1 MLGSDRGGNAEYVV
15 VKATEAA
22 AKPERLSHVEA
33 AAMPLAGITACQGLS
48 DHGDPQ
54 IPAAGSHPWRRR
66 RCRASGD
73 SVCQGCGAFV
83 VTTVAAEDF
92 DFAREDAHVVAWIV

>member
-1 MLGSDRGGNAEYVV
+1 MLGNDPGGNAEYVV

-33 AAMPLAGITACQGLS
+33 AAVRLAGITAWQGLS

-54 IPAAGSHPWRRR
+54 IRAAGSHPWRRR
-66 RCRASGD
+66 RCRGSGD
-73 SVCQGCGAFV
+73 SVCKAVGAFV

-92 DFAREDAHVVAWIV
+92 DFVRDAHVVAWIV